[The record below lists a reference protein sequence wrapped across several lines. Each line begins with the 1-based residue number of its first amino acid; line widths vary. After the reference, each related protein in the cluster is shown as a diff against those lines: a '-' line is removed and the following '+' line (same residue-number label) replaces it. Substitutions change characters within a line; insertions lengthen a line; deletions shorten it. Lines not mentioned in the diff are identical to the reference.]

1 MKLLDSNQRN
11 SKISNCVGQECE
23 DKDEECIET
32 DNPET
37 VKSLKLITDDFPKK
51 EAIWYSHML

>member
-1 MKLLDSNQRN
+1 MKLLNSNQRN
-11 SKISNCVGQECE
+11 CKISNGVRQECE

-37 VKSLKLITDDFPKK
+37 VKSLKLITDDFPK
-51 EAIWYSHML
+51 AFWYSHML

>member
-1 MKLLDSNQRN
+1 MKMKLLNSNQRN
-11 SKISNCVGQECE
+11 CKISNGVRQECE

-51 EAIWYSHML
+51 EAI